1 MDLERASLKALFYDY
16 PIEHLMD
23 LLLGDNHVTFVQPLV
38 GLIQWR
44 ETAFTKS
51 DLMAWCKTLFRQS
64 GNDMDFSHTAIQ
76 VFDLLKGYAAEVL
89 CYEHGKAYVAFP
101 SLFRWRE
108 LSLCIGEDTLILPF
122 LAQEDGVRDVKRSYF
137 TWPDILP
144 HNNHAL
150 NHLFDEGVSDIHTH
164 LFASGNV
171 VDLNWISFMNHLAS
185 VDNFAKKLTGLQEL
199 PIMQY
204 QGDSLY
210 PLRELCIL
218 AAFIRVKLDL
228 FIQDHSWVQ
237 ESSMLQALRSLQDEL
252 SFHKVRKEVLS
263 DIDYCKLE
271 ALATCFTKEKVDYAI
286 KNQSYS
292 DLSSPY
298 MLLCGERQLLYHYFL
313 QLEQQ
318 PEEVSW
324 FAPYVYL
331 YLLIKTRFRKEFI
344 QTNYLMGFQNFSD
357 YQSRKQAFLGRA
369 QGLFSRLFPLFAIQ
383 SCLRSEKDHM
393 EVRVSPEVLSRIL
406 QLNFKP
412 SFFDGEHSVWNRQQI
427 DVVVHFIKGKSK
439 SEYRKQLNQVLK
451 DRDLLRNS
459 SFRLVGLDAAG
470 SEFMSRPEDFGHVF
484 RYAKLM
490 KIERATFHAGED
502 FYDLADGLRT
512 MDEAVLFL
520 QLSRG
525 DRLGHGL
532 ALGLDAP
539 SFYASRHATVA
550 MPKLVLLDN
559 LVWLYYKAQQFNITV
574 PPAVLY
580 FIQEKCFELY
590 NDLYRSDSFDFF
602 HYWNSMLLRSNSEDT
617 VNNGMTLW
625 QKAADCSQHPCLL
638 AKKDKEA
645 GKILKRYRILISD
658 KKQYNGR
665 CNFPKGYASLITSIQ
680 QAMQADLAGKGI
692 AIECNPSSNLKIGR
706 FSRYEEHPIFRFYPP
721 GKNFAES
728 LCLPVS
734 VNTDDRGVFSTS
746 LTNEFSLL
754 ALAMMKQQTADGKRV
769 WSDET
774 ISNYLAKLI
783 KNGKEQRFSRNYDTE
798 EI

>member
-16 PIEHLMD
+16 PIEHLVNLM
-23 LLLGDNHVTFVQPLV
+23 LGDFQVKFAQPLV

-51 DLMAWCKTLFRQS
+51 DLGAWCQSLFRQS
-64 GNDMDFSHTAIQ
+64 DTGMELDHTVMQ
-76 VFDLLKGYAAEVL
+76 VFDLLKAYAAEVL

-164 LFASGNV
+164 LYASGNV
-171 VDLNWISFMNHLAS
+171 VDLNWISLMNCLDYAGKF
-185 VDNFAKKLTGLQEL
+185 DAQFNAFQDL
-199 PIMQY
+199 PVIQY
-204 QGDSLY
+204 SGDFLY
-210 PLRELCIL
+210 LLRDLCIL
-218 AAFIRVKLDL
+218 AAYIRVKLNL
-228 FIQDHSWVQ
+228 FIQDHTLVQ
-237 ESSMLQALRSLQDEL
+237 ETSLLQALRSLKDAMSLNQVKTEAL
-252 SFHKVRKEVLS
+252 A
-263 DIDYCKLE
+263 DIDFCKLE
-271 ALATCFTKEKVDYAI
+271 ALSTCFSREKVDYAI
-286 KNQSYS
+286 KNQLYH

-313 QLEQQ
+313 LLDQQ

-331 YLLIKTRFRKEFI
+331 YLLIKNRFRKELI

-357 YQSRKQAFLGRA
+357 YQSRKQAFLGNK

-383 SCLRSEKDHM
+383 SCLRSEKDSI
-393 EVRVSPEVLSRIL
+393 EIRVVPEALNTLL
-406 QLNFKP
+406 QLPFKL
-412 SFFDGEHSVWNRQQI
+412 SFFDEERSVWEQQQI
-427 DVVVHFIKGKSK
+427 DVVVHFSKGKSK
-439 SEYRKQLNQVLK
+439 SEYKKQLNQVLK
-451 DRDLLRNS
+451 DRDLLGNS
-459 SFRLVGLDAAG
+459 PFRLVGLDAAG
-470 SEFMSRPEDFGHVF
+470 SEFKSRPEDFGHVF

-559 LVWLYYKAQQFNITV
+559 LVWLYYKAQQFNITI

-590 NDLYRSDSFDFF
+590 HDLYRSDSFDFF

-625 QKAADCSQHPCLL
+625 QKAADCNQYPCLL
-638 AKKDKEA
+638 AKKDNEA

-658 KKQYNGR
+658 KKQNNGR
-665 CNFPKGYASLITSIQ
+665 CKFPKGYTPLITSIQ
-680 QAMQADLAGKGI
+680 QAMQADLASKGI

-721 GKNFAES
+721 GKNCEES
-728 LCLPVS
+728 LCLSVS

-746 LTNEFSLL
+746 LMNEFSLL
-754 ALAMMKQQTADGKRV
+754 ALAMAKQQTADGKRV

-774 ISNYLAKLI
+774 IFNYLANLI